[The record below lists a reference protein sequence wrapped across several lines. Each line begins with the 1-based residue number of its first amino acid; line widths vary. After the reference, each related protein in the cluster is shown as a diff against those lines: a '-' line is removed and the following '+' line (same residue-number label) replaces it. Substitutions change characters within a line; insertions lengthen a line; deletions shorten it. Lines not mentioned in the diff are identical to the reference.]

1 VGRCFSGSEADDVIL
16 MGEVGQK
23 AQRDMQGGHDAAGQR
38 GDPSADIAGVLDQ
51 LLATAG
57 STDLDAALVATTHI
71 LAVIGAAQSSER
83 FAVTPLRR
91 NGATWAQIG
100 RSLNAPN
107 RHTNDS
113 AK

>member
-1 VGRCFSGSEADDVIL
+1 MRWAKKPNAICRGA
-16 MGEVGQK
+16 
-23 AQRDMQGGHDAAGQR
+23 HDAAGQR